1 MQDLSVNDAAM
12 TDLMAIV
19 AKGETVR
26 LIQSGK
32 EVALVFPK
40 ERIKK
45 TARPFVEWIEELR
58 AKYNWSA
65 NGLTKEEVDSWRDK
79 SPGGEPL
86 F

>member
-12 TDLMAIV
+12 TDLMAMV

-26 LIQSGK
+26 LMESGK

-40 ERIKK
+40 ERQRKP
-45 TARPFVEWIEELR
+45 APPFAEWVTELR
-58 AKYNWSA
+58 GKYDWNA